1 MRPGKYVLLAC
12 AVFGLLSTSGAVE
25 LTRDNYDE
33 MTAGKSVLLKLYA
46 PWCTHCKAIKP
57 AWDALMKQYEGHADV
72 LVGESDCTAAGKT
85 LCEDMQVQGYPT
97 LKYGDPASLTD
108 YQGARDLEGL
118 KRFADSELRPACSLA
133 RLELCDAAQRERIE
147 ELQEL
152 SPLELAAEIANSE
165 KELAELETKFK
176 RDVEELQREY
186 KELQDAK
193 AAAAAAVRAGGLGLM
208 RAVQAAVRR
217 AGSGA
222 SGAPAGAAAG
232 VDSQKA
238 EL

>member
-1 MRPGKYVLLAC
+1 
-12 AVFGLLSTSGAVE
+12 
-25 LTRDNYDE
+25 
-33 MTAGKSVLLKLYA
+33 
-46 PWCTHCKAIKP
+46 
-57 AWDALMKQYEGHADV
+57 MKQYEGHADV

-118 KRFADSELRPACSLA
+118 RKVADSELRPVCSLA
-133 RLELCDAAQRERIE
+133 RIDLCDAAQRERIE

-152 SPLELAAEIANSE
+152 SPLELAAEIAKSE

-176 RDVEELQREY
+176 RDVEELQAEY
-186 KELQDAK
+186 KALQDSKRDAV
-193 AAAAAAVRAGGLGLM
+193 AEVRAGGLGLM
-208 RAVQAAVRR
+208 RAVQAAARR
-217 AGSGA
+217 AG
-222 SGAPAGAAAG
+222 AGAAAAAAA
-232 VDSQKA
+232 VDAESGA

>member
-1 MRPGKYVLLAC
+1 MRPGKYVILAC
-12 AVFGLLSTSGAVE
+12 AVFGWLATSGAVE
-25 LTRDNYDE
+25 LTRENYE
-33 MTAGKSVLLKLYA
+33 ELTAGKSVLLKLYA
-46 PWCTHCKAIKP
+46 PWCGHCKAIKP

-85 LCEDMQVQGYPT
+85 LCEDLQVQGYPT
-97 LKYGDPASLTD
+97 LKYGDPTSLTD

-118 KRFADSELRPACSLA
+118 KRFADSELRPSCSLS
-133 RLELCDAAQRERIE
+133 RMDLCDAAQRERIE
-147 ELQEL
+147 ELQAL
-152 SPLELAAEIANSE
+152 SPLELAAEIAKSE

-193 AAAAAAVRAGGLGLM
+193 AGAAAAVRAGGLGLM
-208 RAVQAAVRR
+208 RAVQGAARR
-217 AGSGA
+217 AGTA
-222 SGAPAGAAAG
+222 AAGAAEAE
-232 VDSQKA
+232 SAA